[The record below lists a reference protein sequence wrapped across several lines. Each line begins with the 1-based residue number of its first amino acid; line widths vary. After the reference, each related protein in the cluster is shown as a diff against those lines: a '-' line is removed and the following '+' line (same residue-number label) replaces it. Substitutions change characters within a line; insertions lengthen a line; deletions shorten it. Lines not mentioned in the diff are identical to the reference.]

1 MTGSLRAPQ
10 AAVFVAVLTCVA
22 FLNSFGGFFVYD
34 DVHEIQR
41 NPAMERLAPPWD
53 AMFVGN
59 RLPARPLPYLSFAI
73 DHALWGT
80 RPFGYHITNLLVH
93 VIAALALFDL
103 VRLTLLSPRLR
114 GRWGDRAVPLAMV
127 IAMIWAVHPL
137 QTQAVTYIYQRIESM
152 TGMFCLVSLTAF
164 ARAAS
169 LGWPRRLLVGNV
181 TAAAAAMA
189 SKENAVVLPLLILAY
204 DWFFVTAGPGPENHS
219 TWSRGLWSRRG
230 YYLLLAATWGILG
243 LVLLSQQ
250 RRYQEFQE
258 LKHSPVSYLLTQS
271 EVILHYLRLAI
282 LPIGQRFDYGSWPVA
297 GSLRDVWPSFS
308 AVAALVVATVVGT
321 ALRRPWAWL
330 GVMFFLV
337 LAPTSSIMPVEAVA
351 NEHRMYLALAPV
363 VAGLVLAVTAAFD
376 RFDHRLSEPAEASG
390 PATPMQQASPGQRAP
405 PDHRA
410 AAIAAGMVI
419 LLLVVATQIRNQAYA
434 TPTGIWL
441 DLLRQD
447 KENFRAYWMMASAL
461 DGEGDPGFATAM
473 AEEAMRRHPKC
484 TVLSELAKYHMSV
497 GNPEL
502 AEYYTRFGYDL
513 IRKLRPSHEKVV
525 QGSTI
530 DLATVLR
537 KRGEFAEMKAL
548 CEQVLTLKDQG
559 HDLHPPVEIAAILLL
574 ADYEKIQSNLAR
586 ADDLTMKAL
595 ALARGSV
602 PLVDSNALNAACLR
616 ADVLLQRGH
625 GDEARI
631 ILAEFV
637 RALRAVPRRSPEQEH
652 FLNLFL
658 KMLRESGSL

>member
-41 NPAMERLAPPWD
+41 NPAMERLAPLWN

-59 RLPARPLPYLSFAI
+59 KLPARPLPYLTFAI

-93 VIAALALFDL
+93 VIAGLALFDL

-137 QTQAVTYIYQRIESM
+137 QTQAVTYVYQRIESM
-152 TGMFCLVSLTAF
+152 TGMFCLLALATF
-164 ARAAS
+164 AEAVARNWSSRWLAAS
-169 LGWPRRLLVGNV
+169 V
-181 TAAAAAMA
+181 AATAAAMA

-204 DWFFVTAGPGPENHS
+204 HWFFVTVDTGPDTLS
-219 TWSRGLWSRRG
+219 AWSRGLWSRRW
-230 YYLLLAATWGILG
+230 YYLLLVATWGILG

-258 LKHSPVSYLLTQS
+258 LQHSPVGYLLTQS

-308 AVAALVVATVVGT
+308 AVAALVVATAVGT

-376 RFDHRLSEPAEASG
+376 CFDLRRFEPAEASG
-390 PATPMQQASPGQRAP
+390 PAPPMQRAMSG
-405 PDHRA
+405 HRA
-410 AAIAAGMVI
+410 AAITAGMVI

-441 DLLRQD
+441 DVLRQD

-461 DGEGDPGFATAM
+461 DNEGDPEFATAM
-473 AEEAMRRHPKC
+473 AEEAIRRHPKC

-525 QGSTI
+525 QGFTI

-537 KRGEFAEMKAL
+537 KREEFAEMKEL
-548 CEQVLTLKDQG
+548 CEQVLTVKDQG

-574 ADYEKIQSNLAR
+574 ADYEKIQGDLAR
-586 ADDLTMKAL
+586 ADDLTTKAL

-616 ADVLLQRGH
+616 ADVLLQRGQ
-625 GDEARI
+625 GDEAKK
-631 ILAEFV
+631 ILVEFV

-658 KMLRESGSL
+658 KMLRDSGNV

>member
-1 MTGSLRAPQ
+1 MTGSLRAQQ

-22 FLNSFGGFFVYD
+22 FLNSFGGVFVYD

-80 RPFGYHITNLLVH
+80 RPFGYHITNLVVH

-137 QTQAVTYIYQRIESM
+137 QTQAVTYVYQRIESM

-169 LGWPRRLLVGNV
+169 SGWPRRLLVGSI

-204 DWFFVTAGPGPENHS
+204 DWFFVTDGPGPDTPS
-219 TWSRGLWSRRG
+219 AWSRCLWSRRG
-230 YYLLLAATWGILG
+230 YYLLLVATWGILG

-258 LKHSPVSYLLTQS
+258 LQHSPVSYLLTQS
-271 EVILHYLRLAI
+271 EVILHYLRLVV

-363 VAGLVLAVTAAFD
+363 VAGLVLAVTVVFD
-376 RFDHRLSEPAEASG
+376 RFDPRRGEPAEASG
-390 PATPMQQASPGQRAP
+390 KAT
-405 PDHRA
+405 PDHRV

-419 LLLVVATQIRNQAYA
+419 LLLVVATQIRNQTFA

-441 DLLRQD
+441 DVLQQD
-447 KENFRAYWMMASAL
+447 KENFRAYWMMAAAL
-461 DGEGDPGFATAM
+461 DNEGDPEFATAM

-484 TVLSELAKYHMSV
+484 TVLTELAKYHMSI

-502 AEYYTRFGYDL
+502 AEYYARFGYDV
-513 IRKLRPSHEKVV
+513 IRKLQPSHEKVV
-525 QGSTI
+525 QGFTI
-530 DLATVLR
+530 DLATVVR
-537 KRGEFAEMKAL
+537 KRGEFTEMKEL

-574 ADYEKIQSNLAR
+574 ADYEKIQGNLAR
-586 ADDLTMKAL
+586 ADDLTTKAL

-602 PLVDSNALNAACLR
+602 PLAHSNALNAACLR
-616 ADVLLQRGH
+616 ADALLQRGH

-637 RALRAVPRRSPEQEH
+637 RALRAVPRRSPEQEY

-658 KMLRESGSL
+658 KMLRESGSV